1 MDLGACPLPTRLWN
15 KQMDTFDLLDAVL
28 PLDGWFA
35 VVGIKGKSIKQ
46 ELVETREEVDKFA
59 ATFVSEGRN
68 VFFGC
73 AKYATGESRKQS
85 NVLGIKSFWMDID
98 CGEGKELINSA
109 TNRPFGY
116 IDQSTGLVE
125 LQRFCVL
132 VGLPKPIIVNSGR
145 GLHVYWVL
153 EQTVTR
159 KEWEPVAARL
169 NELCILHDLYV
180 DSSVF
185 EAARVLRIPSTFNF
199 KSDPPLDVAVITTG
213 KPVAFDTF
221 SGLLGVRPLAEAT
234 IFNTAPLVSEPG
246 LNFLTESIAGNTIQ
260 KFKNIMIRGEDG
272 CQQLNYVYMNQADTP
287 EPLWWSALTVA
298 NECVDRDKAIHMI
311 SSQHPDYDYHA
322 TERKASQGGAEGG
335 PHRCVTFEKV
345 NPSGCKGCKWQGK
358 IHGPIALSR
367 EVVEEDDTVEVEVD
381 VPEEDETGIVDEL
394 LPQYKIPAYPKPY
407 QKGPNGAIYLPP
419 NGEDAE
425 PFCVYEHALYV
436 VKRMKDPS
444 EGHVALL
451 RLHLPMDGVVEF
463 VVPQA
468 VIAVKDDLRKVLARN
483 GVAGTPAQMTHLA
496 TFVNAFVKNLQYS
509 KKVEIMRSQFG
520 WADNNNKFILGE
532 LEFSKEGTYG
542 SPPSTATKAIAE
554 NIGPVGD
561 FSKWKEAFNMY
572 AKPGMEP
579 HAFAALTAFGAPLFK
594 FTGLKGAIINV
605 IYKEGGSGKSTT
617 LFMCNSVYGH
627 PEALGS
633 IWRDTNAARTHRLG
647 IMNNLPF
654 TCDEITN
661 ITPEDFSNLAYS
673 MSQGRGSDRMKGA
686 TNELRDNST
695 TWQTMSLCSANA
707 SFYEKLASVKAGG
720 NAEMLRLFEYD
731 IVPNNII
738 STEDGKRMFDH
749 QLKQNYGHAGE
760 IYIKWLVNNLEEA
773 VETILKI
780 QAKIDSEL
788 KLTAPERF
796 WSAVAAC
803 NIAGGLI
810 ANSLGLST
818 YDMKAVYTWVCKT
831 IQNMREEIRPPLHDA
846 VSIVGDYI
854 NRHMQNILVV
864 KADHDNRTSAAALP
878 TLEPKGELLIR
889 YEPDTKHMYFVTG
902 AFRKD
907 CVERQIN
914 YKDTLRE
921 LKERGFTTGNP
932 NKRMSKG
939 MKITS
944 PAVHT
949 LMFNCSNSEF
959 IDMDGLVLP
968 ELGDESRDANV

>member
-1 MDLGACPLPTRLWN
+1 MGACPLPTRLWN

-28 PLDGWFA
+28 PPDGWFA

-46 ELVETREEVDKFA
+46 ELVETRDELNKFA
-59 ATFVSEGRN
+59 ATFVEEKRN

-73 AKYATGESRKQS
+73 AKFTTGENRKQS

-98 CGEGKELINSA
+98 CGEGKELINPV

-159 KEWEPVAARL
+159 KQWEPVAARL

-185 EAARVLRIPSTFNF
+185 EAARVLRIPGTFNF
-199 KSDPPLDVAVITTG
+199 KADPPLDVTVITTG
-213 KPVAFDTF
+213 KPVAFDAF
-221 SGLLGVRPLAEAT
+221 SELLGVRPAAEAT
-234 IFNTAPLVSEPG
+234 IFNTAPIVNEPG
-246 LNFLTESIAGNTIQ
+246 LNLLTQSLAGNTIQ

-272 CQQLNYVYMNQADTP
+272 CQQLNYVYTNQADTP

-298 NECVDRDKAIHMI
+298 NQCVDRDKAIHML
-311 SSQHPDYDYHA
+311 SNQHPDYDYHA
-322 TERKASQGGAEGG
+322 TERKASQGGAESG

-345 NPSGCKGCKWQGK
+345 NPGGCKGCKWLNK
-358 IHGPIALSR
+358 IHGPIALSK
-367 EVVEEDDTVEVEVD
+367 EVVEEDDTVEVEVEVD
-381 VPEEDETGIVDEL
+381 IPEEDETGIVDEL
-394 LPQYKIPAYPKPY
+394 SPQYKIPAYPKPF
-407 QKGPNGAIYLPP
+407 QKGPNGSIYLPP
-419 NGEDAE
+419 NGEEAE
-425 PFCVYEHALYV
+425 PTCVYEHALYV
-436 VKRMKDPS
+436 VKRMHDP
-444 EGHVALL
+444 ELGHVNLL

-468 VIAVKDDLRKVLARN
+468 IVAVKEELRKVLAKN
-483 GVAGTPAQMTHLA
+483 GVAGTPSQMNQLA
-496 TFVNAFVKNLQYS
+496 TFVNSFVKNLQYS
-509 KKVEIMRSQFG
+509 RKVEIMRTQFG
-520 WADNNNKFILGE
+520 WAENSTKFVLGDIE
-532 LEFSKEGTYG
+532 ISKDGTYG
-542 SPPSTATKAIAE
+542 SPPSSVTKNIAQYV
-554 NIGPVGD
+554 GPVGD
-561 FSKWKEAFNMY
+561 FAKWKEVFNMY

-605 IYKEGGSGKSTT
+605 IYKFGGTGKSTT

-627 PEALGS
+627 PELLGS
-633 IWRDTNAARTHRLG
+633 NWDDTRMAKMQRLG
-647 IMNNLPF
+647 VMNNLPC
-654 TCDEITN
+654 TVDEITN
-661 ITPEDFSNLAYS
+661 LTPEEFSSLAYS
-673 MSQGRGSDRMKGA
+673 MSQGRGRDRMEGSS
-686 TNELRDNST
+686 NRLRDNST
-695 TWQTMSLCSANA
+695 TWQTISLASANA
-707 SFYEKLASVKAGG
+707 SFYEKLASAKAGG
-720 NAEMLRLFEYD
+720 NAEMLRLFEYE
-731 IVPNNII
+731 IAPNDII
-738 STEDGKRMFDH
+738 STEDGKRLFDR
-749 QLKQNYGHAGE
+749 QLKENYGHAGE

-773 VETILKI
+773 VRTMLNI
-780 QAKIDSEL
+780 QAKIDAEL
-788 KLTAPERF
+788 KLTPPERF

-803 NIAGGLI
+803 NITGGLI
-810 ANSLGLST
+810 ANSLNLSD
-818 YDMKAVYTWVCKT
+818 YDMKAVYSFCCKT
-831 IQNMREEIRPPLHDA
+831 IQIMREEIKTPAEDA
-846 VSIVGDYI
+846 TVVVGDYI

-864 KADHDNRTSAAALP
+864 KADIDKRTVASSMP
-878 TLEPKGELLIR
+878 TLEPRGELLIR
-889 YEPDTKHMYFVTG
+889 YEPDTKQMFLVTSQ
-902 AFRKD
+902 FKKD

-921 LKERGFTTGNP
+921 LKERGIIIGNP

-949 LMFNCSNSEF
+949 LQFNCANSGF
-959 IDMDGLVLP
+959 IDMDGLIVS
-968 ELGDESRDANV
+968 ELDDANRDANV